1 MKCWTYDTEYGEFE
15 IVPLDG
21 SFHIMHDGAALGS
34 YPTPE
39 EAAKALANGES
50 GWPSFGSDPHTLGI
64 PEKLEQWH
72 SRPLV

>member
-21 SFHIMHDGAALGS
+21 SYHIMHGGEALGS

-39 EAAKALANGES
+39 AAAKALANGES
-50 GWPSFGSDPHTLGI
+50 GWPAFGNPHDLGI
-64 PEKLEQWH
+64 PEELAQWH
-72 SRPLV
+72 SRQLV